1 MFKRVKIL
9 VLFPS
14 LLLRFRRFLTS
25 RIFLAIALL
34 VAIFSTTAFASTP
47 IYLTSADVTNT
58 LGKGELK
65 AVTVPQIASLI
76 TVRVLGNPRAGS
88 GVIIERRGQTY
99 TVLTCAHVVA
109 GSSGNSYTILSADGS
124 KHSARLLRSTQ
135 LGDADLALLQ
145 FTSKQSYRVAEIG
158 NNNALAVGNRVYAA
172 GFPNWRMINANAIE
186 DTRDRGVKAFRLT
199 TGNVG
204 MIAERALSRG
214 YQLGYTNDIEDGMS
228 GGPVLDS
235 NGFLIGINGRL
246 KYPFSG
252 IQAYTFADGTA
263 PSQHIFQ
270 QMEPLSWAIPIATFQ
285 QKFRKNSGSL

>member
-1 MFKRVKIL
+1 MSERAKKIVFL
-9 VLFPS
+9 SS
-14 LLLRFRRFLTS
+14 LWLKLGRLLATHFFS
-25 RIFLAIALL
+25 AIALL
-34 VAIFSTTAFASTP
+34 VALFHSTTFALSP
-47 IYLTSADVTNT
+47 NYLSAVDITTS
-58 LGKGELK
+58 LEKGELK
-65 AVTVPQIASLI
+65 AVAVPQIATLI
-76 TVRVLGNPRAGS
+76 TVRVLANQRAGS

-158 NNNALAVGNRVYAA
+158 NNNALAVGDRVYAA

-270 QMEPLSWAIPIATFQ
+270 QMEALSWAIPIATFQ